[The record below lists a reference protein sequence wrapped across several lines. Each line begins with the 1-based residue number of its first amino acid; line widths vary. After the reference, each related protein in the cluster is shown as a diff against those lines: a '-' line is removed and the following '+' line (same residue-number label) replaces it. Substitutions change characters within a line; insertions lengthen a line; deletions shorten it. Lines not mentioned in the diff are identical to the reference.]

1 MKPSGGS
8 GSSTAR
14 CAKCGEPLEAAH
26 ALCIHCGEP
35 VPGNDAEQLLGQKL
49 LGTYEVTSLLG
60 QGGMSLVYRGRHVMT
75 EQAVAIKVLPPEL
88 AVHVALKQRFLE
100 EARALAKLEHPNIV
114 RLYNFGEDH
123 GRLCLVMQL
132 VEGDTFERQIIK
144 HGQVEPAEAIRV
156 TIEVLKALEYAH
168 AAGIVH
174 RDIKP
179 SNVLIRPGAQ
189 GEVYVMD
196 FGIARVVQTSQRLT
210 ETGQT
215 MGTVRYMSPE
225 QVRGQVVD
233 QRSDLY
239 SLGITLYEGL
249 VGETPFEGET
259 HFEVMSKHLQEAPR
273 PPSEHG
279 VKLAPAVEAVLLR
292 SLKKDPAAR
301 YQDARDMRLAFEAA
315 LRGAGRAAEENPTQP
330 SPALDRPIAAD
341 PIPAAPAM
349 EPTTPGRRRPVA
361 PPTTVDSPSEPGLA
375 SALEPDLST
384 GLSSPTLRRG
394 KRRGPALFIGVALAV
409 VAGGVGG
416 LLAMRSQ
423 SKGKG
428 KAATPDAALVGG
440 ASPSPSKRPGR
451 PTGRVAPHPVALSR
465 KVATDVTLETPAPLR
480 VIAGIKVDP
489 AALAADLAHTQ
500 QQLGKYLAEL
510 SRPETLRAVPLTLAL
525 VPTRTLSQQALFPD
539 FDIDPSRTYESRYI
553 PESATLFVAEDANL
567 DDELAYGFAL
577 HLCYQSWPTELR
589 AIKECA
595 GLAQGYSEQA
605 TKH

>member
-1 MKPSGGS
+1 VKPSSGS

-144 HGQVEPAEAIRV
+144 HGQVDPTEAIRV

-179 SNVLIRPGAQ
+179 SNVLVRPGEQ

-315 LRGAGRAAEENPTQP
+315 LRGVGRAAEENPTQP
-330 SPALDRPIAAD
+330 SPALDRPIAAA
-341 PIPAAPAM
+341 PIPAAPSL

-394 KRRGPALFIGVALAV
+394 KRRGPALAIGVALAV

-416 LLAMRSQ
+416 LLAMRS
-423 SKGKG
+423 KAKG
-428 KAATPDAALVGG
+428 KAATPDAALVSGG
-440 ASPSPSKRPGR
+440 PTPTPSKRPGR
-451 PTGRVAPHPVALSR
+451 PSGRVAPHPVALSR
-465 KVATDVTLETPAPLR
+465 KVATDVTVETPAPLR

-500 QQLGKYLAEL
+500 AALGKYLADL
-510 SRPETLRAVPLTLAL
+510 SRPEALRAVPLTLAL

-539 FDIDPSRTYESRYI
+539 FDIDPTRTYESRYI

-605 TKH
+605 AKH